1 MEGTQVTQRLINK
14 IAVLDIEN
22 AFARAVVS
30 LHGGQV
36 LSFQPHGEEKVLW
49 LSPEAVYDEGKAIRG
64 GIPVCWPWFSK
75 RAEGGPNHGFARTS
89 LWRLK
94 EQGILEGGGTRL
106 LLSLPE
112 TTHAAW
118 DGSASL
124 ETEIIIGKELKVSL
138 AMQNIGEKT
147 VAISQALHT
156 YFNVSDAEAVSV
168 EGLAGRRYL
177 DEADN
182 QKAYVQQGDVTL
194 KGEVDRAYLN
204 TSDTCTIIDPGL
216 ERRIVIR
223 KSGSNGTIVW
233 NPGAELAQQ
242 MADVPDEGYRNM
254 VCVET
259 ATLPALAVQLEPQEV
274 HTISTCI
281 SVMR

>member
-1 MEGTQVTQRLINK
+1 MEGTQITQRLINK
-14 IAVLDIEN
+14 VAVLDIEN

-49 LSPEAVYDEGKAIRG
+49 LSPDAVYGEGKAIRG
-64 GIPVCWPWFSK
+64 GIPICWPWFSK
-75 RAEGGPNHGFARTS
+75 RAEGGPNHGFARTNS
-89 LWRLK
+89 WRLK
-94 EQGILEGGGTRL
+94 EQSTLEGGETRL

-118 DGSASL
+118 NGSASL
-124 ETEIIIGKELKVSL
+124 ATEIVIGKELKVSL
-138 AMQNIGEKT
+138 IMQNIGDT
-147 VAISQALHT
+147 LVAISQALHT
-156 YFNVSDAEAVSV
+156 YFNVSNVEDITV

-182 QKAYVQQGDVTL
+182 QKAYVQEGDVTL

-216 ERRIVIR
+216 QRKIVIR

-242 MADVPDEGYRNM
+242 MADVPDEGYRSM

-259 ATLPALAVQLEPQEV
+259 ATLPALAVQLEPGQS
-274 HTISTCI
+274 HTMSMNI
-281 SVMR
+281 SVVR